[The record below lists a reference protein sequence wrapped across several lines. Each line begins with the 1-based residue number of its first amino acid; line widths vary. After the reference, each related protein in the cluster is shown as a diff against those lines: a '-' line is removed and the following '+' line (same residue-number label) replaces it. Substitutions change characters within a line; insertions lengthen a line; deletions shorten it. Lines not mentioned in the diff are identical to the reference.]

1 MATQPKQGD
10 SMHVDTH
17 TYHSLI
23 ALCTVFT
30 LSYELVYQ
38 KQNDVLLLRVPHVTV
53 FRNCTETLCD
63 AFVVPCT
70 AVLPWAEP
78 RFLVGQELKSL

>member
-1 MATQPKQGD
+1 MW
-10 SMHVDTH
+10 TH
-17 TYHSLI
+17 IHTTLSLLY
-23 ALCTVFT
+23 AVFT